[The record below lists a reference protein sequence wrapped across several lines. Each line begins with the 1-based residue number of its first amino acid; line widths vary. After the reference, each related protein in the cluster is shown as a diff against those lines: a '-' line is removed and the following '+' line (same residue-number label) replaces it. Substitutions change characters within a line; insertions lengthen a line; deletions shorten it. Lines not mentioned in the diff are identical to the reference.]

1 MATNWIDELTKL
13 REAHPTAANST
24 AGGLLGAALLG
35 GTSALTGQRAGET
48 REERRNRI
56 LRNVAAG
63 GIMGAGTGA
72 TAANL
77 PSLWS
82 TLMPEPSAAENAA
95 QEAANEFSHD
105 KPMGGTLGRILPAL
119 GLGTVFK
126 IKDRL
131 PARNAI
137 SDKAR
142 EFVSRLSEASSKAR
156 AVGMENWGKLEQSM
170 TQAHTDH
177 ATNIDAE
184 VGKRVAAYGRAP
196 EFKAKLEEMF
206 HGKAADPA
214 FQAELAKRVSASPQI
229 DKSVIEQALHA
240 ETRTRLAE
248 ELTRAKGNEFRSLV
262 SKELVA
268 PKPIDTNSMTKVM
281 EDTLHKSR
289 MEHLSPLAREMQM
302 DWGRTKAPGA
312 NMSDFERSMLGIG
325 RGPSPDVDSLVRQL
339 DELMAGGQGK
349 QLHQSM
355 TGSRLGRLAA
365 GRFSGGYTGKPVPS
379 TGNKALRIASLIGS
393 LFTPEIMRH
402 APGLAAKSTD
412 VIEKTFQP

>member
-72 TAANL
+72 AAANL

-82 TLMPEPSAAENAA
+82 ALMPEPSAAENAA
-95 QEAANEFSHD
+95 QGLANEFSHD
-105 KPMGGTLGRILPAL
+105 KPMGGTLGRVLPAL
-119 GLGTVFK
+119 GLSAGFK

-131 PARNAI
+131 TARNTI

-170 TQAHTDH
+170 IQAHTDH

-262 SKELVA
+262 SKELAA

-312 NMSDFERSMLGIG
+312 NMS
-325 RGPSPDVDSLVRQL
+325 DVDSLVRQL

-402 APGLAAKSTD
+402 TPGLAAKSTD